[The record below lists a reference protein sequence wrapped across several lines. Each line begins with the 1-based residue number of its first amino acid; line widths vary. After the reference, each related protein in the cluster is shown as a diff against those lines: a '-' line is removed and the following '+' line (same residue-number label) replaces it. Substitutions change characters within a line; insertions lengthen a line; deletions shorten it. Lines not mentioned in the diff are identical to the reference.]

1 MRIVVSGASG
11 FLGTKLVARLRE
23 SGHDVLRLVRR
34 APSGAG
40 EVRWD
45 PTLGTVDP
53 QALVTAD
60 AVVNLSGANIGD
72 KRWTPAYKRELIESR
87 ISATRTLVG
96 AIAAL
101 PAGERPGALL
111 QMSGVD
117 WYGDPGENP
126 VDETTSPAGGGFL
139 TEMAQAWEEAAA
151 PAADAGVRLVLM
163 RTGLPMGT
171 EGGYLK
177 PLLLPFKLGV
187 GGQLGN
193 GRAWIPWISV
203 PDWLAAVEFLL
214 VHDDIAGPVN
224 VVGPAPVRSREF
236 AKALGRQLHR
246 PALFPVPKV
255 AMAVVAGNQ
264 FAGEILVSRK
274 VLPAVLRDRDFRFA
288 HATIDDA
295 LAVAL
300 RR

>member
-1 MRIVVSGASG
+1 MRVVVSGSSG
-11 FLGTKLVARLRE
+11 FLGTKLLARLRE
-23 SGHDVLRLVRR
+23 SGHDVVRLVRH

-45 PTLGTVDP
+45 PALGTVDP
-53 QALVTAD
+53 QALATAD

-72 KRWTPAYKRELIESR
+72 KRWTPEYKRELIESR
-87 ISATRTLVG
+87 ISATKTLVG
-96 AIAAL
+96 AVAAL
-101 PAGERPGALL
+101 PSEQRPRALL

-117 WYGDPGENP
+117 WYGDPGENA
-126 VDETTSPAGGGFL
+126 VDETASPTGGGFL
-139 TEMAQAWEEAAA
+139 TQMAQAWEEAAA
-151 PAADAGVRLVLM
+151 PAADTGIRLVYL

-187 GGQLGN
+187 GGKLGD

-214 VHDDIAGPVN
+214 ARDDIAGPVN
-224 VVGPAPVRSREF
+224 VVGPAPVRSSEF
-236 AKALGRQLHR
+236 AKALGRRLHR
-246 PALFPVPKV
+246 PALFPVPKP
-255 AMAVVAGNQ
+255 AMALVAGGQ
-264 FAGEILVSRK
+264 FAGEILTSRR

-288 HATIDDA
+288 HPTIDDA

-300 RR
+300 SR